1 MQKSTGSTQWVH
13 PKKKKIGVSEKKR
26 YYEEEETTTEV
37 MRQVHGTE
45 RPEVLE

>member
-1 MQKSTGSTQWVH
+1 MGPS
-13 PKKKKIGVSEKKR
+13 KKKIGVSEKKR

-37 MRQVHGTE
+37 IRQFHRTE

>member
-1 MQKSTGSTQWVH
+1 MQKSIGSTQWVH
-13 PKKKKIGVSEKKR
+13 PKKKIGVSEKKR

-37 MRQVHGTE
+37 IRQFHRTE